1 MQIPNENNQ
10 QKIKLR
16 KRIGRSCFCNDCL
29 PCMPFSLLAADS
41 DMLSM
46 NLLTN
51 NNDFC
56 PGGGPPIASC
66 STTGLCAPPMQ
77 CLQPG
82 ICCVM
87 PQVLSPP
94 PSPLQ
99 QNYACPGGLPVLGQ
113 CIDGRCMS
121 PAVCSTP
128 ANVCCAQTIV
138 PTAIPATVCPDG
150 TQAAGA
156 CVNGQCGAGFT
167 CNQGLCCSNS
177 SQTPR
182 CLDGS
187 QSIGACIQG
196 RCGTGYTCTTG
207 NICCP
212 SQLNPCPPGQV
223 SIGLAVN
230 GRCPTGYTLIS
241 GQCCGTQSS
250 QLLISCPQID
260 SSGPCDKNQQCSEPG
275 FACDKANNWCC
286 PQVFE
291 NEDPIGPCI
300 EGEGGTRLCPE
311 GYACVG
317 DGEGECKRLDTG
329 TCAPEEQ
336 LGPCGPNNECPA
348 GYECIEGFCCRI
360 DNGGRNGNIRRYR
373 RGTTKS
379 IVLQL
384 IKNNSADRE
393 VHTN

>member
-1 MQIPNENNQ
+1 MPVIGGLCHLDSQDVHIGGKQTQFFLRCEPISESLPGEGVWVVKSKNVGSNAPRISAAALIKSEQQQIRKTSPKMSSYICDLVSDAHEHGFCSVSEN
-10 QKIKLR
+10 
-16 KRIGRSCFCNDCL
+16 CL
-29 PCMPFSLLAADS
+29 QPVYTDRNAFLQCDS
-41 DMLSM
+41 TTRRWHKKHCQPSF
-46 NLLTN
+46 NF
-51 NNDFC
+51 DFERQACIAHTVVKQGHHHFRQFPVC

-66 STTGLCAPPMQ
+66 STT
-77 CLQPG
+77 
-82 ICCVM
+82 
-87 PQVLSPP
+87 
-94 PSPLQ
+94 
-99 QNYACPGGLPVLGQ
+99 
-113 CIDGRCMS
+113 
-121 PAVCSTP
+121 VCSTP
-128 ANVCCAQTIV
+128 ANVCCAQA
-138 PTAIPATVCPDG
+138 TAIPAT
-150 TQAAGA
+150 
-156 CVNGQCGAGFT
+156 GFT

-196 RCGTGYTCTTG
+196 RCGTGYT
-207 NICCP
+207 
-212 SQLNPCPPGQV
+212 SCPPGQV

-230 GRCPTGYTLIS
+230 GRCPTGYTLVN

-250 QLLISCPQID
+250 QAQISCPQID
-260 SSGPCDKNQQCSEPG
+260 SSGPCDRNQQCSEPG
-275 FACDKANNWCC
+275 YACDISNNWCC

-317 DGEGECKRLDTG
+317 DGEGECRRLDTG

-360 DNGGRNGNIRRYR
+360 DNGGRSGSTRRYR
-373 RGTTKS
+373 RGITE
-379 IVLQL
+379 LMYM
-384 IKNNSADRE
+384 
-393 VHTN
+393 